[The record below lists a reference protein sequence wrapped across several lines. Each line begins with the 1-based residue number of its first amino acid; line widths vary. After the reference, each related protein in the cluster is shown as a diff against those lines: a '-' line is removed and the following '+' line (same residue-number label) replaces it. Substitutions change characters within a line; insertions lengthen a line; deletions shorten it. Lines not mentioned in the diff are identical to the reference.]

1 MFIFDLLV
9 EDLVIRCVGLSPKR
23 MNEKKKSCESLFT
36 GGRSL
41 YLWGKNWLFI
51 AFKLIFGL
59 LVEDSAIVLV
69 AVLLIFVLLV
79 LHLVVRCCVGS
90 VDGSL
95 CYKSISDL
103 YN

>member
-51 AFKLIFGL
+51 GL

>member
-1 MFIFDLLV
+1 M
-9 EDLVIRCVGLSPKR
+9 
-23 MNEKKKSCESLFT
+23 FT